1 MIVAVSGMISSG
13 KSTLVKKLNSH
24 YENNSLYLDE
34 YKKDDEIFSTM
45 LRWFLEKRENINLS
59 FDLYVLNHHIESL
72 KEIYEEFNERFT
84 KDDYL
89 FLDRFPAEHAIFN
102 KMDLVTNLNHKL
114 AYDKALDNL
123 LVNQI
128 KPDLVLYLDIDFK
141 TFQNRL
147 TQRSRSEE
155 VDNFENNI
163 DYWKN
168 LHMFYK
174 QYFLELCK
182 KYQIKYQI
190 IDTNNLDEG
199 QVLTKAISLIETF
212 KNTKW
217 K

>member
-24 YENNSLYLDE
+24 YEKNSLYLDE

-72 KEIYEEFNERFT
+72 KEIYEEFNEKFT

-147 TQRSRSEE
+147 TQRLRPEE

>member
-1 MIVAVSGMISSG
+1 M
-13 KSTLVKKLNSH
+13 KF
-24 YENNSLYLDE
+24 
-34 YKKDDEIFSTM
+34 FSTM

-72 KEIYEEFNERFT
+72 KEIYEEFNEKFT

>member
-1 MIVAVSGMISSG
+1 MIVAISGMISSG

-72 KEIYEEFNERFT
+72 KEIYEEFNEKFT

-114 AYDKALDNL
+114 AYNKALDNL

-155 VDNFENNI
+155 VNNFENNI

>member
-72 KEIYEEFNERFT
+72 KEIYEEFNEKFT

-163 DYWKN
+163 DYWKK

>member
-72 KEIYEEFNERFT
+72 KEIYEEFNEKFT

-147 TQRSRSEE
+147 TQRLRSEE

>member
-45 LRWFLEKRENINLS
+45 LRWFLEKKENINLS

-72 KEIYEEFNERFT
+72 KEIYEEFNEKFT

>member
-72 KEIYEEFNERFT
+72 KEIYEEFNEKFT

-102 KMDLVTNLNHKL
+102 KMNLVTNLNHKL

>member
-24 YENNSLYLDE
+24 YEKKSLYLDE

-72 KEIYEEFNERFT
+72 KEIYEEFNEKFT

>member
-13 KSTLVKKLNSH
+13 KSTLVKKLNNH
-24 YENNSLYLDE
+24 YENNSLYLEE

-72 KEIYEEFNERFT
+72 KEIYEEFNEKFT

-147 TQRSRSEE
+147 TQRSRPEE

-199 QVLTKAISLIETF
+199 QVLTKAFSLIETF

>member
-34 YKKDDEIFSTM
+34 YKKDNEIFSTM

-72 KEIYEEFNERFT
+72 KEIYEEFNEKFT

-141 TFQNRL
+141 TFQNRF
-147 TQRSRSEE
+147 TQRSRPEE

>member
-1 MIVAVSGMISSG
+1 
-13 KSTLVKKLNSH
+13 
-24 YENNSLYLDE
+24 
-34 YKKDDEIFSTM
+34 M

-72 KEIYEEFNERFT
+72 KEIYEEFNEKFT

-163 DYWKN
+163 DYWKK
-168 LHMFYK
+168 FAY
-174 QYFLELCK
+174 
-182 KYQIKYQI
+182 
-190 IDTNNLDEG
+190 
-199 QVLTKAISLIETF
+199 VL
-212 KNTKW
+212 
-217 K
+217 

>member
-72 KEIYEEFNERFT
+72 KEIYEEFNEKFT

>member
-72 KEIYEEFNERFT
+72 KEIYEEFNEKFT

-147 TQRSRSEE
+147 TQRSRPEE

-199 QVLTKAISLIETF
+199 QVLTKAVSLIETF